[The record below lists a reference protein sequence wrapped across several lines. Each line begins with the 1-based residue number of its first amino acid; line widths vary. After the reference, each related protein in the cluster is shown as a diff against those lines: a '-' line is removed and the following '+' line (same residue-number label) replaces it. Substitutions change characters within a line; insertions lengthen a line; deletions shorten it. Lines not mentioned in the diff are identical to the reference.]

1 MNSIC
6 HLMLQKLQG
15 KSYVLK
21 LFTEMCFFLPLVSP
35 LKKSNEI
42 VYFLAPL
49 TNYPLFKVDARKV
62 G

>member
-1 MNSIC
+1 
-6 HLMLQKLQG
+6 MLKELW
-15 KSYVLK
+15 KSYALK
-21 LFTEMCFFLPLVSP
+21 LFLEIFFSP
-35 LKKSNEI
+35 LSFSHKKSNKI

>member
-1 MNSIC
+1 
-6 HLMLQKLQG
+6 MLQKLQG

-49 TNYPLFKVDARKV
+49 TNYSLFKVDARKV

>member
-1 MNSIC
+1 
-6 HLMLQKLQG
+6 MLQKLW

-21 LFTEMCFFLPLVSP
+21 LFFIELCFFLPLVSP
-35 LKKSNEI
+35 IEKSNKI